1 MANFVKDFIQSAE
14 KQFLK
19 NKKYIEV
26 KDWTVEKEDVEEEN
40 FFKKNKR
47 RLDEF
52 NLQND
57 LASGILERVKYFVK
71 KTSGVKRTKKALDF
85 IKDSLNIVELHTN
98 RVDFY
103 INNMDI
109 SEIEESSMRADEVA
123 FHNHCFKAVSKLMD
137 NISGLDVNYEDET
150 NSNTSGI
157 EFLNNSKAPL
167 SMHNILSK
175 LYPQINNS
183 LKEKGIDFE
192 SKPDNK
198 LLFLNPKPP
207 EWDVNLHYWEQDKK
221 TLQFYVDEFKKLQY
235 GIVID
240 GVYFSPWAYYHLNV
254 FITPIPH
261 KEWDENSQEFKSK
274 DYKINPPLR
283 DSDWMIFENR
293 NRQIKEKHLMMF
305 IAATRRAAKTTAESS
320 ILGHGST
327 IGLGELL
334 CAGSSSKD
342 LNQIRKNFKV
352 DNENKNPAFA
362 VPVITND
369 WKDKVEFGIKT
380 KSNKSIILSTLYIIN
395 TDGGNSKEIF
405 AGFTPDL
412 LVYDEVMKSA
422 FIESLEGA
430 LPALRGLDG
439 TVRCF
444 PILSGCV
451 CAGTKV
457 FTKKGKLVNIEDL
470 QQSEGILGQGLKGVY
485 KSNISWMKPP
495 AKKPCYKITTTCGMT
510 LECSDDHPI
519 LTAKITNP
527 KNAYFEKA
535 CDLKEHSLMF
545 IPEKVDVFGDVYE
558 PDARLLGLLVGD
570 GYNSLSGSELYL
582 EGEGVFN
589 WLNDNYKNTV
599 MKTFQTKVNSTFR
612 RIYIKNSAVITKRAG
627 IAGKVSTKKT
637 LPLDWS
643 EYDKSSLKE
652 LIGGLF
658 DSDGSVS
665 HNSKGLRYRYRS
677 ISKAIVYELQTA
689 LLKLGIHSSVSLSN
703 EKKTKIKGKEYDRK
717 PIYELSIS
725 SKHDATLFYN
735 TIRLY
740 SENKILK
747 DIDLTNLKGRHKP
760 STLRSIKQSNGKGN
774 YFKNTKDIGNFRR
787 VSVVK
792 VEYIGEKEVYNLTAD
807 TTHTYLANNFVTHN
821 TGGSEEL
828 SADGWKVLASP
839 EVYDVM
845 PMQWDLLE
853 KGVPK
858 EAITWEEDKAKPF
871 GTFLPGQCRVDMPK
885 IDSNLAEYLEVD
897 SEYLKKVPIKLTD
910 WVEAKRVIEQRRD
923 LVAGDK
929 IKHQKEVVYS
939 PITPSDIFLSGAL
952 NPFPVAEAKAHKQYL
967 IETGKWDKR
976 RSIYRDSMGKI
987 CFDISTKALA
997 DFPHKG
1003 GNVDA
1008 PALIFEYPPEQPVKF
1023 GTFTAGFDD
1032 YKHESSDSSSVSTFY
1047 IFKNEIL
1054 GDPYSKKVVASIS
1067 FRPDRHSNVHEKWL
1081 MLMEA
1086 YNLEATCFGENEDM
1100 AIKDYLDKKHLTE
1113 KYLAQG
1119 LDFSQ
1124 TFNLANNLRRKYGW
1138 SPQTSK
1144 KTLFRL
1150 FVEYCNE
1157 EFVFEMEDGTMKTM
1171 KGVQRID
1178 DIGLLDEII
1187 QYNTNLNVDRITAMM
1202 GAVGYAHYLT
1212 SSFLFK
1218 PPTYTNETDKG
1229 TTKRV
1234 QKKREKSFYGGNE
1247 RNKSFYSKGRR

>member
-26 KDWTVEKEDVEEEN
+26 KDWTVEKEEEEEGD
-40 FFKKNKR
+40 FYKKNKK
-47 RLDEF
+47 RLEEF

-71 KTSGVKRTKKALDF
+71 KTSGIKRTKKALDF

-109 SEIEESSMRADEVA
+109 SEIEESSMRADEVS

-167 SMHNILSK
+167 SMHSILSK

-183 LKEKGIDFE
+183 LKEKGIDFD

-207 EWDVNLHYWEQDKK
+207 EWDANLHYWEQDKK

-293 NRQIKEKHLMMF
+293 NRQIKEKYLMMF
-305 IAATRRAAKTTAESS
+305 IAATRRAAKTTAETSV
-320 ILGHGST
+320 LGHGST

-444 PILSGCV
+444 PILSG
-451 CAGTKV
+451 
-457 FTKKGKLVNIEDL
+457 
-470 QQSEGILGQGLKGVY
+470 
-485 KSNISWMKPP
+485 
-495 AKKPCYKITTTCGMT
+495 
-510 LECSDDHPI
+510 
-519 LTAKITNP
+519 
-527 KNAYFEKA
+527 
-535 CDLKEHSLMF
+535 
-545 IPEKVDVFGDVYE
+545 
-558 PDARLLGLLVGD
+558 
-570 GYNSLSGSELYL
+570 
-582 EGEGVFN
+582 
-589 WLNDNYKNTV
+589 
-599 MKTFQTKVNSTFR
+599 
-612 RIYIKNSAVITKRAG
+612 
-627 IAGKVSTKKT
+627 
-637 LPLDWS
+637 
-643 EYDKSSLKE
+643 
-652 LIGGLF
+652 
-658 DSDGSVS
+658 
-665 HNSKGLRYRYRS
+665 
-677 ISKAIVYELQTA
+677 
-689 LLKLGIHSSVSLSN
+689 
-703 EKKTKIKGKEYDRK
+703 
-717 PIYELSIS
+717 
-725 SKHDATLFYN
+725 
-735 TIRLY
+735 
-740 SENKILK
+740 
-747 DIDLTNLKGRHKP
+747 
-760 STLRSIKQSNGKGN
+760 
-774 YFKNTKDIGNFRR
+774 
-787 VSVVK
+787 
-792 VEYIGEKEVYNLTAD
+792 
-807 TTHTYLANNFVTHN
+807 

-845 PMQWDLLE
+845 PMQWDILE
-853 KGVPK
+853 RGVPK

-871 GTFLPGQCRVDMPK
+871 GTFIPGQCRVDMPK
-885 IDSNLAEYLEVD
+885 IESNLAEYLGVN

-910 WVEAKRVIEQRRD
+910 WVEAKRIIEQRRD
-923 LVAGDK
+923 LVTGDK

-987 CFDISTKALA
+987 CFDISTKDLA

-1008 PALIFEYPPEQPVKF
+1008 PALIFEYPPEQNAKF

-1067 FRPDRHSNVHEKWL
+1067 FRPDRHSDVHEKWL